1 MKKFGKAI
9 VVAAITSSL
18 VVMPLSAAPD
28 VEAIKKE
35 KAQTQ
40 QAINST
46 NNQLT
51 QLLTEFEM
59 LKGDIRNQEDA
70 IKKAD
75 KDLKAAQEKE
85 KKQYEEMVIRIKY
98 MYEKG
103 EGSEVA
109 ALLGAESF
117 GELLNR
123 AEYIQNVH
131 TYDREKLEEFAKVKE
146 EVAELKTGLESE
158 KKEMEALAEVY
169 SSEEKSLKTT
179 LSEMKSQMAD
189 FDAQLA
195 EAQRQAE
202 EEARRIEEEAKRV
215 EEQQLQQSQN
225 QSNNKNEEDSS
236 NDKGNSS
243 QGNTS
248 KPPQNN
254 SSEDKPA
261 NKPSNKPS
269 ENNPSDNKP
278 SKPSKPSKPTEDEKE
293 EESTSK
299 PSNTSKGKQI
309 ANTGL
314 QYVGNP
320 YVYGGNSLTNGID
333 CSGFTKQIHALCGIS
348 GLPRTSSAQRS
359 GGKAVTG
366 GLSNAL
372 PGDVI
377 CYSGHVAIYIGGGQI
392 VHASNPAPY
401 PKGGIKTGSASYR
414 SILAIRRYW

>member
-1 MKKFGKAI
+1 MKKFGKAL

-28 VEAIKKE
+28 VDAIKKE

-46 NNQLT
+46 NNQLA

-59 LKGDIRNQEDA
+59 LKGDIRNQEEA

-85 KKQYEEMVIRIKY
+85 QKQYEEMMIRIKY

-109 ALLGAESF
+109 ALLGAGSF
-117 GELLNR
+117 GELLNQ

-131 TYDREKLEEFAKVKE
+131 TYDRQQLEELVKVKE
-146 EVAELKTGLESE
+146 EVANLKKGLESE
-158 KKEMEALAEVY
+158 KKEMDALAVVY

-179 LSEMKSQMAD
+179 LSEMRSQMEN

-195 EAQRQAE
+195 EAQRLAE
-202 EEARRIEEEAKRV
+202 EEARRIEEEAQKI
-215 EEQQLQQSQN
+215 EQEQLQQSQDSQN
-225 QSNNKNEEDSS
+225 QSDDKEEA
-236 NDKGNSS
+236 
-243 QGNTS
+243 S
-248 KPPQNN
+248 KP
-254 SSEDKPA
+254 SENKP

-269 ENNPSDNKP
+269 ESKPDKPAENKPNKPEKP
-278 SKPSKPSKPTEDEKE
+278 SKPNKPEKPDEDKD

-314 QYVGNP
+314 KYVGNP
-320 YVYGGNSLTNGID
+320 YVYGGNSLTDGID